1 MSIFASMFADVID
14 LRRSM
19 LSQGQYMPKRQCKSI
34 WRKKIQFRKR
44 ILFLMFEIVNDQV
57 PTYLHNRPALDHFWA
72 IRPDSHLTI
81 SIFAWYLPLKD
92 WNLYYVF
99 AHLLAIWPFLSLF
112 DPTRTRPFAICI
124 DLYSTNLVSV
134 HSLVKS
140 SASFET
146 SIISFWTYD
155 LKSCSKL

>member
-1 MSIFASMFADVID
+1 MKKD
-14 LRRSM
+14 LSKCLTKDCSDSEVRTYFYA
-19 LSQGQYMPKRQCKSI
+19 L
-34 WRKKIQFRKR
+34 
-44 ILFLMFEIVNDQV
+44 ILVNDQV
-57 PTYLHNRPALDHFWA
+57 PAYLHNRPALDHFWA

-112 DPTRTRPFAICI
+112 DLTHTRPFAICI

-134 HSLVKS
+134 HSLVMILVLTRNQKLHGPLSVTFWKALWKTLYLWRIWPS
-140 SASFET
+140 SVSLIFT
-146 SIISFWTYD
+146 STI
-155 LKSCSKL
+155 

>member
-1 MSIFASMFADVID
+1 MGSRNHTVVRHKMSSIFLYGKFWTISSPFCFADCTFWF
-14 LRRSM
+14 
-19 LSQGQYMPKRQCKSI
+19 GI
-34 WRKKIQFRKR
+34 W
-44 ILFLMFEIVNDQV
+44 LVNDRV
-57 PTYLHNRPALDHFWA
+57 PTYLHNRPALNHFWA

-99 AHLLAIWPFLSLF
+99 AHLFAIWPFLSLF

-134 HSLVKS
+134 HSLLLMQQKFDEVYNNWIRYVPNS
-140 SASFET
+140 N
-146 SIISFWTYD
+146 
-155 LKSCSKL
+155 